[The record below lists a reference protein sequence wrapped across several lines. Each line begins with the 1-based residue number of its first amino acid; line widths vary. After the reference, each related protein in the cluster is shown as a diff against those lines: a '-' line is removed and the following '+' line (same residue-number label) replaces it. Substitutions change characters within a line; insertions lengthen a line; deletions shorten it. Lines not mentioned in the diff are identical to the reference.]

1 MKKSY
6 KPANTFVDSFDS
18 YTLVLF
24 AQFISFILG
33 SFVVVLLVGAIYD
46 DHFLLET
53 QIGSRSALVLLG
65 ILGSLLAVVREFI
78 PPDDKVIEPNKTMK
92 EISKHTHYLPEHWIS
107 SQGILA
113 HKPQVQAEF
122 FALYR
127 HKALIYLNEALGII
141 LAPLVMIFFLP
152 RNAELI
158 IQFFRDYTVEI
169 VDLPMCSFASFDP
182 KLGNKNFFLTTPLI
196 PDTIPEESLSQYTL
210 KRPLFPLEPESEPE
224 PDSEHPEFTR
234 RLTKP
239 DQLIGTQAIRGLLKD
254 RGSHRSSDE
263 VIIEINESQ
272 DYPRRTRPR
281 PNDEDLISLQ
291 SSNLIPLVS
300 GSVQSSKNGKMEL
313 SILNFKTNY
322 PKWTLAQDIDQFIT
336 DMNSTLLL
344 DHS

>member
-1 MKKSY
+1 
-6 KPANTFVDSFDS
+6 
-18 YTLVLF
+18 
-24 AQFISFILG
+24 
-33 SFVVVLLVGAIYD
+33 
-46 DHFLLET
+46 
-53 QIGSRSALVLLG
+53 
-65 ILGSLLAVVREFI
+65 
-78 PPDDKVIEPNKTMK
+78 MK

-182 KLGNKNFFLTTPLI
+182 KLGNKDFFRTTPLI

-210 KRPLFPLEPESEPE
+210 KRPLLR
-224 PDSEHPEFTR
+224 PDSDPDPDPDPDPVPDPELDSERYPEFTR
-234 RLTKP
+234 RPSKP

-254 RGSHRSSDE
+254 RGSRRNSDE

-272 DYPRRTRPR
+272 KYPRRARPR
-281 PNDEDLISLQ
+281 SNDEDLIPLQ
-291 SSNLIPLVS
+291 SSTLIPFVS
-300 GSVQSSKNGKMEL
+300 GSVKSSKYGKMEL

-322 PKWTLAQDIDQFIT
+322 PKWTSAQDIDRFIT
-336 DMNSTLLL
+336 DLNSSLLL
-344 DHS
+344 RDTTDNQ